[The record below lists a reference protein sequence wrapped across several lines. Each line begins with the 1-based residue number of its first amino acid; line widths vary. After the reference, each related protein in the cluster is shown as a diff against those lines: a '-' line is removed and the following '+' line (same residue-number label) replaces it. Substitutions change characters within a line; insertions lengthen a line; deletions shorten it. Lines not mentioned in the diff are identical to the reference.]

1 MTYQGGYFDLLDWLE
16 SEKGVRPQH
25 FFRRMQKAFG
35 LDNLLY
41 AEATV
46 TPAGVRLHRLHHTFT
61 PVQVRA
67 VKALPDHV
75 TRPSMREA
83 FNAIGVL
90 DWSWFADR
98 TIEAQTLHRLSKDLS
113 IAPHG
118 VIYPL
123 PAREGRSALM
133 AINSSLPPADWV
145 RYRRQNDP
153 YLHDLS
159 ARFHAAI
166 VTGRTPRSM
175 SRRRKS
181 ELTVRERE
189 ALTWAAAGKSY
200 WETSVIL
207 GISERTVRFF
217 MSNAR
222 RKLNVATNTQAV
234 AEAVWRGLIPP
245 PATNAPGAGSGGPE

>member
-16 SEKGVRPQH
+16 SEKGVRPQQ

-35 LDNLLY
+35 LANLLY
-41 AEATV
+41 AEATI
-46 TPAGVRLHRLHHTFT
+46 TPAGVRLHRLHHTFA
-61 PVQVRA
+61 PVLVRA

-83 FNAIGVL
+83 FSAIGML

-98 TIEAQTLHRLSKDLS
+98 TIEAQRLHQLSANFS

-123 PAREGRSALM
+123 AAREGRSALM
-133 AINSSLPPADWV
+133 AMNSNLPSAEWAS
-145 RYRRQNDP
+145 YRRQNDP
-153 YLHDLS
+153 YLHDLA
-159 ARFHAAI
+159 ARFHAAL
-166 VTGRTPRSM
+166 VNGRMPRSM
-175 SRRRKS
+175 SGRRKS
-181 ELTVRERE
+181 ELTARERE
-189 ALTWAAAGKSY
+189 ALAWAAAGKSY

-234 AEAVWRGLIPP
+234 AEAVWRGLI
-245 PATNAPGAGSGGPE
+245 TTTGDE

>member
-1 MTYQGGYFDLLDWLE
+1 MTYQGGYFDLLDWLT
-16 SEKGVRPQH
+16 SEKGIRPQQ

-35 LDNLLY
+35 LANLLY

-61 PVQVRA
+61 PVLVRA
-67 VKALPDHV
+67 VSALPDNV
-75 TRPSMREA
+75 TRPSIREA
-83 FNAIGVL
+83 FHTISVL
-90 DWSWFADR
+90 DWSWFIDR
-98 TIEAQTLHRLSKDLS
+98 TIEAQTFHQLSADLS

-118 VIYPL
+118 VVYPL
-123 PAREGRSALM
+123 AAREGRAAVMVVNSNLPSAEW
-133 AINSSLPPADWV
+133 A

-153 YLHDLS
+153 YLHHL
-159 ARFHAAI
+159 AAQFHARLVA
-166 VTGRTPRSM
+166 GRTPHSM
-175 SRRRKS
+175 YGRRKF

-234 AEAVWRGLIPP
+234 AEAVWRGLIT
-245 PATNAPGAGSGGPE
+245 TNGDQ